1 MPSSQK
7 PRRTDPDSEALESV
21 RESVPEPDDEDLIE
35 HRGDEPPEELHKPL
49 HDPWWAGGSGG
60 GGV

>member
-1 MPSSQK
+1 MPSA
-7 PRRTDPDSEALESV
+7 PRRRRADQTSEALESV
-21 RESVPEPDDEDLIE
+21 RESLPEPDDDDLVE
-35 HRGDEPPEELHKPL
+35 HRQDEPPEGLQKPL